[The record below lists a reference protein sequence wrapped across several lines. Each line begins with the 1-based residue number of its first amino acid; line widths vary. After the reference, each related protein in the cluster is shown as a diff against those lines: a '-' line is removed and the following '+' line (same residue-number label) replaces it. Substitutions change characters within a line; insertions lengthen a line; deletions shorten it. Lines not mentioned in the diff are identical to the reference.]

1 MIELRLLGELEVW
14 RDGVA
19 VPLPASRKSRA
30 LLGYLAATAKPHLR
44 ERLCELL
51 WDGPDDPRAAL
62 RWSLTKLRPLVAPHL
77 AASRDRIEFEVGDAS
92 IDIRSIC
99 TPANAT
105 TEQLE
110 CCAALFRGEFLDGL
124 DLAGC
129 FRYQQWCAG
138 ERERLRQMHIA
149 ILAELSRRLTD
160 DRAIPYA
167 RRRVMID
174 PFDENGHAALIR
186 LLAAS
191 GNHRDALAQYEHCR
205 ALFERELGTLP
216 GKVVESA
223 RRSVT
228 HATPPREAPPVTR
241 AATPFVGRNDL
252 VAQIEEA
259 NEPVLLLGEPGIGKS
274 RLLEEIR
281 ARNRGTAIYGRA
293 FAAEMVR
300 PYGIWIDALGDIPVE
315 SDRTR
320 LFESVARRLD
330 GVALIAIDDLQWI
343 DEASA
348 ALLHYAARTSKA
360 KIVCAARVGEIDDNA
375 HALRLAQTMRTMR
388 VGPLP
393 DEAVRKLVSD
403 PRAAELSGG
412 NPLYAIE
419 LARAGGRY
427 AGVTKLISDR
437 LAQLDVASGEVV
449 AWAAAVGRQ
458 FDAEIVGR
466 ATGMPAGDMLAS
478 LEKLERFGIIRPA
491 GERAYDFAHDLVRDA
506 AYMTLSGPRRTLA
519 HRHIARALAESH
531 DPESALAGEI
541 VHHAALAGDFDTAAR
556 AAIRAG
562 KRCLRL
568 FAYSE
573 ARSVARQGL
582 QMTNDV
588 PVQMQLMEVIVLSR
602 GPIAERLAYL
612 PRIME
617 LLDIARR
624 AGHAKAAALGSHLL
638 AFIYAETNRYGD
650 AAGATIQSAE
660 LGRDAD
666 ESIAALSMA
675 TAARCLLFL
684 QRDIDVA
691 ESLLSQAGAIGTQH
705 HELSLG
711 LGFLH
716 AHQGRAAAAVP
727 HLERALEAAAQAQD
741 HWREWMALW
750 RLTMLALEEDDL
762 EQALEHCAR
771 LRPVAAKMKG
781 GSEEVR
787 SEVLESIARK
797 RDIDGSLD
805 RLRAADCKSDL
816 AWALCYLAQRDRVR
830 AREYATEALEAAEA
844 VGRQSEAVIARCIL
858 GLPAKPSR
866 DISARARK
874 FLKLKK
880 EKKHG
885 GTRTRA
891 NV

>member
-14 RDGVA
+14 RYGVA
-19 VPLPASRKSRA
+19 APLPASRKSRA

-77 AASRDRIEFEVGDAS
+77 VASRDRVEFEAGDAS
-92 IDIRSIC
+92 IDIRRIC

-110 CCAALFRGEFLDGL
+110 SCADLFRGAFLDGL
-124 DLAGC
+124 DLAAC

-138 ERERLRQMHIA
+138 ERERFRQMHIA
-149 ILAELSRRLTD
+149 ILEELSRRLTD
-160 DRAIPYA
+160 ERALPYA

-186 LLAAS
+186 LLAAAAD
-191 GNHRDALAQYEHCR
+191 HREAIAQYEHCR
-205 ALFERELGTLP
+205 ALFERELGVRP
-216 GKVVESA
+216 GQVVEDA

-228 HATPPREAPPVTR
+228 HVAPAREPAPVACATAS
-241 AATPFVGRNDL
+241 FVGRESL
-252 VAQIEEA
+252 VIEIEEA
-259 NEPVLLLGEPGIGKS
+259 ADAVLLVGEPGIGKS
-274 RLLEEIR
+274 RLLDEIR
-281 ARNRGTAIYGRA
+281 ARHRGNAIYGRA

-300 PYGIWIDALGDIPVE
+300 PYGIWIDALGDMPAE
-315 SDRTR
+315 TDRTQM
-320 LFESVARRLD
+320 FESVVRRLD

-360 KIVCAARVGEIDDNA
+360 KIVCAARGGEIEDNP
-375 HALRLAQTMRTMR
+375 HAVRLAQTMRTIP
-388 VGPLP
+388 VGPLSQ
-393 DEAVRKLVSD
+393 DAVRSLVSD

-427 AGVTKLISDR
+427 AGVTKLIADR
-437 LAQLDVASGEVV
+437 LSQLDVASSEVV

-458 FDAEIVGR
+458 FDVEIVGR
-466 ATGMPAGDMLAS
+466 ATGMPAGEMIAS
-478 LEKLERFGIIRPA
+478 LEKLERFAIIRPA
-491 GERAYDFAHDLVRDA
+491 GDRHYDFAHDLVREA
-506 AYMTLSGPRRTLA
+506 AYTMLSGPRRTLA
-519 HRHIARALAESH
+519 HRHIARALGETH
-531 DPESALAGEI
+531 DPDRALAGEI
-541 VHHAALAGDFDTAAR
+541 VHHAALAGDFDVAAR

-568 FAYSE
+568 FAYGE
-573 ARSVARQGL
+573 ARNVARQGL
-582 QMTNDV
+582 QMTSDAGV
-588 PVQMQLMEVIVLSR
+588 LMQLMEVIVLSR
-602 GPIAERLAYL
+602 GPIGERLTYL

-617 LLDIARR
+617 LIEVARR
-624 AGHAKAAALGSHLL
+624 EGDAKAAALGSHLL
-638 AFIYAETNRYGD
+638 ASMYEETNRYGD

-660 LGRDAD
+660 LGRGAD
-666 ESIAALSMA
+666 VSIAALSMA
-675 TAARCLLFL
+675 TAARCLLLL

-691 ESLLSQAGAIGTQH
+691 ESLLSQADAIGTH
-705 HELSLG
+705 HYELSLG

-716 AHQGRAAAAVP
+716 AHQGRASAAVP
-727 HLERALEAAAQAQD
+727 HLERALEGASHAQD
-741 HWREWMALW
+741 HWRQWIALW
-750 RLTMLALEEDDL
+750 RLTTLALEQNDA
-762 EQALEHCAR
+762 EQALRHCAR

-781 GSEEVR
+781 GSEGVR
-787 SEVLESIARK
+787 AEVLESIARQS
-797 RDIDGSLD
+797 DVDGSLE
-805 RLRAADCKSDL
+805 RLRAVDCKSDL
-816 AWALCYLAQRDRVR
+816 AWALCYLAQRDRSR
-830 AREYATEALEAAEA
+830 AREYATEALAAAEA

-866 DISARARK
+866 DISAHARK
-874 FLKLKK
+874 FLK

-885 GTRTRA
+885 RTRA
-891 NV
+891 RANV